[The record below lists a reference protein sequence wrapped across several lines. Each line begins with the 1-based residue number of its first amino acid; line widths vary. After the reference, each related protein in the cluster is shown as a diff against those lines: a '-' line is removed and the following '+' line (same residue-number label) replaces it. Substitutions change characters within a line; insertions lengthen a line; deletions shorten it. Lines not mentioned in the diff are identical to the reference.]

1 MNDAWMRRTYYK
13 NDRANQTIVRETVRC
28 LAACSLIF
36 HSIASK
42 VIGIPRASKAIANE
56 TRNRPPSTMA
66 QRHSTAPLILFILVV
81 ALSTS
86 SIDAQR
92 LRGVLKR
99 PFHEITTAGIGS
111 ADKSSLRGDK
121 SDVMGKM
128 AKFDELIWKMA
139 AISSNHEHDADSEV
153 EASSSNNN
161 NNDDTNHHRSLRWRK
176 WRINANEDSNRTD
189 ESAEG
194 PDGPWES
201 CLQKDA
207 MICTDHIKL
216 LNDNLNVVILPYG
229 SVVTMDFRT
238 DRVRVFVDENNV
250 VKMTPRIS

>member
-1 MNDAWMRRTYYK
+1 
-13 NDRANQTIVRETVRC
+13 
-28 LAACSLIF
+28 
-36 HSIASK
+36 
-42 VIGIPRASKAIANE
+42 
-56 TRNRPPSTMA
+56 MA
-66 QRHSTAPLILFILVV
+66 QIYSTAPLILFILVV

-99 PFHEITTAGIGS
+99 PFHEITTTTGVGS

-121 SDVMGKM
+121 SDVMEKM
-128 AKFDELIWKMA
+128 AEFDELIWKMA
-139 AISSNHEHDADSEV
+139 AISGNHEHDEDSEV
-153 EASSSNNN
+153 EASNSNNNNN
-161 NNDDTNHHRSLRWRK
+161 NNDDTNHHQRSLRWRK
-176 WRINANEDSNRTD
+176 WRINANEDEDSNRPD
-189 ESAEG
+189 ESTEG

-207 MICTDHIKL
+207 MICMDHIKL
-216 LNDNLNVVILPYG
+216 LNDKLNVVILRYG

>member
-1 MNDAWMRRTYYK
+1 
-13 NDRANQTIVRETVRC
+13 
-28 LAACSLIF
+28 
-36 HSIASK
+36 
-42 VIGIPRASKAIANE
+42 
-56 TRNRPPSTMA
+56 MA

-99 PFHEITTAGIGS
+99 PFHEITTTTGDGS
-111 ADKSSLRGDK
+111 AGKSSLRGDK
-121 SDVMGKM
+121 TDVMDKM
-128 AKFDELIWKMA
+128 AEFDELIWKMA
-139 AISSNHEHDADSEV
+139 AITTNHEHDADSE
-153 EASSSNNN
+153 
-161 NNDDTNHHRSLRWRK
+161 DYTNHQRSLRWRK
-176 WRINANEDSNRTD
+176 WKINANEDSNRTD

-207 MICTDHIKL
+207 MICMDHIKL
-216 LNDNLNVVILPYG
+216 LNDKLNVVILPAG